1 MLSEFPRRLRGA
13 GAATVSEL
21 ALTTVARIKAQNA
34 RKSRFGWQRVSNVE
48 GVEAAP

>member
-34 RKSRFGWQRVSNVE
+34 RKIRFGWQRVSNVE